1 MGERL
6 NIEIVK
12 GSKLLANAYYHWS
25 GYTTSAINLTLQII
39 QSFDYIKNNKV
50 ENVKERDLLFAIRLL
65 EETGAGL
72 LERNIGD
79 GLRKVGLLVD
89 KDITFKIC
97 KGRNEG
103 IISISEEEMEETRS
117 WEEERVTID
126 IESQTINFQAFH
138 EIDKSDIDDY
148 KDEGISF
155 KEINIKFNNIRF
167 EDAFDLKSFIDKS
180 EYLGEYYFYNK
191 FDGSYIGLIA

>member
-25 GYTTSAINLTLQII
+25 GYTTSAINLTLEII

-72 LERNIGD
+72 LERNIGM

-103 IISISEEEMEETRS
+103 IISISEEEMEDTRS

-126 IESQTINFQAFH
+126 IENQTINFQAFH

-155 KEINIKFNNIRF
+155 KEININFNNIRF